1 MSWSLFG
8 VVPSQSRLNGG
19 HPLLP
24 LLLNG
29 WKKYCEN
36 CQTVLLL
43 APPSKIG
50 QKMSEVSSLQKAR
63 EAAGLSAEQVSALTN
78 IRVSVIKDLESN
90 LVNLSGGIAYARG
103 HIRAIAQ
110 VLNAKT
116 GKAVTID
123 ADLLVEAMEVAQNLE
138 KRSITE
144 QLFDNNV
151 LAVPKERVRIKFSTL
166 AIASISIL
174 SIGFVA
180 QIAINNVSATNT
192 VITPKPVAVKAPVV
206 EKSKTTIT
214 VPAGVNLVLT
224 GVSGRSWVGLT
235 NANGEQ
241 VFDGQISAGQIHS
254 FNDPQVLKAII
265 GNAGAVSIK
274 FNGKDLGVVGSDG
287 QVVRLDFDANK
298 LH

>member
-1 MSWSLFG
+1 
-8 VVPSQSRLNGG
+8 
-19 HPLLP
+19 
-24 LLLNG
+24 
-29 WKKYCEN
+29 
-36 CQTVLLL
+36 
-43 APPSKIG
+43 
-50 QKMSEVSSLQKAR
+50 MSEVSSLQKAR

>member
-1 MSWSLFG
+1 
-8 VVPSQSRLNGG
+8 
-19 HPLLP
+19 
-24 LLLNG
+24 
-29 WKKYCEN
+29 
-36 CQTVLLL
+36 
-43 APPSKIG
+43 
-50 QKMSEVSSLQKAR
+50 
-63 EAAGLSAEQVSALTN
+63 
-78 IRVSVIKDLESN
+78 
-90 LVNLSGGIAYARG
+90 
-103 HIRAIAQ
+103 
-110 VLNAKT
+110 
-116 GKAVTID
+116 
-123 ADLLVEAMEVAQNLE
+123 MEVAQNLE

-224 GVSGRSWVGLT
+224 GVRGRSWVGLT

-298 LH
+298 LL